1 MIELVRKGGQGQTE
15 LDILRHF
22 SQPALRDHPHN
33 HVIPL
38 LGEIR
43 YSDMTFA
50 ILPLLGTD
58 VFSVPWFRNFDEA
71 LEAMVQTFEVGSAP
85 RLMLPLY

>member
-15 LDILRHF
+15 LEILRHF

-33 HVIPL
+33 HAIPIL
-38 LGEIR
+38 EEVH

-50 ILPLLGTD
+50 VLPLLGTD
-58 VFSVPWFRNFDEA
+58 GFSVPWFRNIGEA
-71 LEAMVQTFEVGSAP
+71 LEAMVQTFEVSSA
-85 RLMLPLY
+85 REIV